1 MNVYDKARDLF
12 AQRNDLVTFKAEC
25 DKLALECD
33 ELALECDE
41 LSETTLDVSEARN
54 LSSLRLS
61 LLDASGA
68 AGALIEATRQIEM
81 KACCESGSVPLK

>member
-1 MNVYDKARDLF
+1 MNVYDKVRDLF

-33 ELALECDE
+33 EL
-41 LSETTLDVSEARN
+41 SEATLDISEARK
-54 LSSLRLS
+54 LASLRLS
-61 LLDASGA
+61 LLDAAGA

-81 KACCESGSVPLK
+81 KACCECSAVPLK